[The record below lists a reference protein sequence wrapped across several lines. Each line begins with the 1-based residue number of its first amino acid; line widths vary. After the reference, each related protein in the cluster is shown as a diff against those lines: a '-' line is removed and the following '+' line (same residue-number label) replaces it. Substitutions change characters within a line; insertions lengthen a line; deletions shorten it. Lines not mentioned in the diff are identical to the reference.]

1 MFYVWSKWLN
11 ITFYNSLDIDN
22 QTLQN
27 DRNKKLKVRDV
38 QYEALQHLKCSHRRS
53 PMSAKEYDISRK
65 DISFYQKQHAQ
76 IY

>member
-38 QYEALQHLKCSHRRS
+38 QYEALQHLKCSHS
-53 PMSAKEYDISRK
+53 LQWVQKEWDISRK